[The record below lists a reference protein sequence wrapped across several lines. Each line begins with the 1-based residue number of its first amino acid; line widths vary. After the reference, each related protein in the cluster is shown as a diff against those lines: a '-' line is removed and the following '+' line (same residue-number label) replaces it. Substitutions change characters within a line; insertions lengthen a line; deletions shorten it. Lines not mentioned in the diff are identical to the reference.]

1 MGYIC
6 LNKDCFAPENKKGK
20 EYPVAM
26 ECPFCDVPLTQQ
38 FNFTEQE
45 QNLLDSL
52 PYVIA
57 YPLQKTLEQTH
68 YWTKLNLFKDTFLN
82 YLKYLGLITASEFF
96 NSDFKNRNMISLFQ
110 NTLAEP
116 SFGTWNLFIRET
128 LKFLEEHNH
137 HFFCKELPEYY
148 QHIETG
154 KKRKLYKGEIQII
167 NSNGEIELKKQ
178 QATAIGMLINF
189 RNRYLGHGLTID
201 EDNSKTL
208 WEEYSPIFFNLL
220 EKMSFSFHYPMFK
233 NEHGETIKLHSAQLK
248 QIENKRPLTSKV
260 WLENNGVKLDII
272 PFFIVPGELAI
283 SKEDKE
289 QLLTYESYTG
299 KSIKFFSPEGT
310 EKQTSGK
317 MLERLNLLLKEKQIE
332 KTYSP
337 TEFTEDIFNE
347 QIKQYNKHTL
357 QTLINEKKV
366 IPGVYINRD
375 EIESNLRNWI
385 GSRASIFFVAAEAG
399 SGKTNLLVEIQ
410 NYYNENGFKSLI
422 IRAGRMNKSSLIDEV
437 KHILNIDFK
446 ASLLDYNNIA
456 GTQSNPTI
464 ILIDGL
470 NEASLSQKVWN
481 EILMLSKKF
490 EQGSLKFVVTSRVNS
505 QADLD
510 RYHLDEKDGS
520 LIYKETSDGNY
531 GIKSFAFWLTPLNM
545 EETKKAWEAYCKKDK
560 SKFKPLFTFNDIAEI
575 DRSIYDQI
583 NNPLILRVFLE
594 VYNSKNLIQKGKNHI
609 NIWEDWFNTF
619 NQDEKDFM
627 MLLANEI
634 WIKGENELLLEDLLN
649 HSEIKKYLLSDTLN
663 SPYPKLKNL
672 GWIGRFSKDLD
683 LIITFTVE
691 GLLIYIIGKILNSK
705 VSTIN
710 LPFVNSILEE
720 DNILKCSGIEE
731 YLSSKAALGDIDL
744 ITELI
749 DNGEKGINIST
760 KPLLNY
766 IKLYGTQSLEKKLM
780 KKPTEGDWKALL
792 SLDKLL
798 NKLSLE
804 KLRKSLAETF
814 LKLSKFE
821 SKAEI
826 EFGLEAF
833 KIVDLE
839 YFKISNINKS
849 SILNTKDSNLIKL
862 LGEFFL
868 KKLDFNNALM
878 HYEKALKIGINE
890 FGKSHNFVADC
901 YHDIGVIWSKKGDFN
916 KALGFYK
923 KALENWIKIYGELH
937 GDVAI
942 SYNNIGV
949 VYKNQGDYDKAFVNY
964 KKALEIKLKLLGENH
979 PDVAFSLNNLG
990 ALYSNQ
996 GNYDEALELYNKA
1009 LKTRL
1014 KVFGEEHPSTATTY
1028 NNLAVLF
1035 SVLKDNDKSLDYY
1048 NKALRIYL
1056 KVFGEEHSSTANT
1069 YNNLGLLLS
1078 KMKND
1083 NKALYYY
1090 NKALEIRLKVFGK
1103 IHPDVANTYT
1113 SLGGLFSKKSDF
1125 EKALKYHKDAHKIRL
1140 KVFGSDNP
1148 KIADS
1153 LNDIGYLFNDH
1164 GNIPKSIE
1172 THEKAL
1178 KIRVKAFGIK
1188 HLKVASLYNHIG
1200 LLWFKTG
1207 DYFNSIKYCKKSLE
1221 IRIDLLGEEH
1231 TDVTTLRFYIGFMLK
1246 KMEKYEVAIKEFKL
1260 GFIYEKSGG
1269 FPFNIAECYE
1279 KLNKP
1284 VEAIKYF
1291 KESAELRKKEHGIDD
1306 VDTIKAAKK
1315 AFTLAKENN
1324 LEHTLPDWINKL
1336 S

>member
-6 LNKDCFAPENKKGK
+6 LNEDCFAPENKKGK

-57 YPLQKTLEQTH
+57 YPLQKTLEQSH

-128 LKFLEEHNH
+128 LKFLEEQNH

-220 EKMSFSFHYPMFK
+220 EKMSFPSFYPMFK

-248 QIENKRPLTSKV
+248 QIENKGPLTSKV

-337 TEFTEDIFNE
+337 SEFTEEIFNE

-357 QTLINEKKV
+357 QTLITEKKV
-366 IPGVYINRD
+366 IPGVYVNRD

-399 SGKTNLLVEIQ
+399 SGKTNLLVETQ

-422 IRAGRMNKSSLIDEV
+422 IRAGRMNKSSFIDEV
-437 KHILNIDFK
+437 KHILNIDST
-446 ASLLDYNNIA
+446 ANLLDYNNIA

-470 NEASLSQKVWN
+470 NEASLSHKVWN
-481 EILMLSKKF
+481 EILILSKKF
-490 EQGSLKFVVTSRVNS
+490 EHGSLKFVVTSRVNS

-545 EETKKAWEAYCKKDK
+545 EETKKAWDAYSKNDK
-560 SKFKPLFTFNDIAEI
+560 SKYKPLFTFNDIAET

-583 NNPLILRVFLE
+583 RNPLILRIFLE
-594 VYNSKNLIQKGKNHI
+594 VYHSKNLSAKGKNTI

-627 MLLANEI
+627 ILLANEI
-634 WIKGENELLLEDLLN
+634 WEKGENELLLEDLLN
-649 HSEIKKYLLSDTLN
+649 HSEIKNYLLSDTLN

-672 GWIGRFSKDLD
+672 GWIGRFSKDLN

-705 VSTIN
+705 VSEIN
-710 LPFVNSILEE
+710 LPYVNSILEE
-720 DNILKCSGIEE
+720 DKILKCSGIEE

-766 IKLYGTQSLEKKLM
+766 IKINGVKSLEEKLM
-780 KKPTEGDWKALL
+780 KVPTERDWLALL

-798 NKLSLE
+798 NMLSLE

-826 EFGLEAF
+826 EYGLKGIKFFEE
-833 KIVDLE
+833 KDLKQ
-839 YFKISNINKS
+839 YFKKINNL
-849 SILNTKDSNLIKL
+849 SILNSSDETLIEALGDVYVSLSNYNEAKKCYKKSLNIIKERN
-862 LGEFFL
+862 G
-868 KKLDFNNALM
+868 NNDLEVTR
-878 HYEKALKIGINE
+878 YYDIY
-890 FGKSHNFVADC
+890 ADILER
-901 YHDIGVIWSKKGDFN
+901 HGDFN
-916 KALGFYK
+916 ESYKIYK
-923 KALENWIKIYGELH
+923 KCLAIRLKILSKNHNYI
-937 GDVAI
+937 GD
-942 SYNNIGV
+942 SYLNLGSI
-949 VYKNQGDYDKAFVNY
+949 YDEWAQYDKAIENY
-964 KKALEIKLKLLGENH
+964 KKCLEIYLINYGQIHKEIASICRLIGLTYRKKRN
-979 PDVAFSLNNLG
+979 FS
-990 ALYSNQ
+990 
-996 GNYDEALELYNKA
+996 EAHKFYQ
-1009 LKTRL
+1009 KTINIQT
-1014 KVFGEEHPSTATTY
+1014 V
-1028 NNLAVLF
+1028 
-1035 SVLKDNDKSLDYY
+1035 
-1048 NKALRIYL
+1048 IYGTES
-1056 KVFGEEHSSTANT
+1056 KNISNT
-1069 YNNLGLLLS
+1069 YS
-1078 KMKND
+1078 
-1083 NKALYYY
+1083 
-1090 NKALEIRLKVFGK
+1090 
-1103 IHPDVANTYT
+1103 
-1113 SLGGLFSKKSDF
+1113 
-1125 EKALKYHKDAHKIRL
+1125 
-1140 KVFGSDNP
+1140 
-1148 KIADS
+1148 
-1153 LNDIGYLFNDH
+1153 
-1164 GNIPKSIE
+1164 
-1172 THEKAL
+1172 
-1178 KIRVKAFGIK
+1178 GI
-1188 HLKVASLYNHIG
+1188 ASLYDDEG
-1200 LLWFKTG
+1200 
-1207 DYFNSIKYCKKSLE
+1207 KYEDSVEYYKKSLE
-1221 IRIDLLGEEH
+1221 LKEKFYGLNHNSTASTYNNFGRVLNKLGEYEEALKYYNKCLKIKLKTYSKEH
-1231 TDVTTLRFYIGFMLK
+1231 YQVGIVKNNIGELYLNKKEYENALDYFISSLNLLNKFFGKTHPRVAKSFKNIGIAYLNLSEYLMAVENFEKSIFIYKNLGDIDTSEISSLNVLIKKSMLK
-1246 KMEKYEVAIKEFKL
+1246 
-1260 GFIYEKSGG
+1260 
-1269 FPFNIAECYE
+1269 
-1279 KLNKP
+1279 LN
-1284 VEAIKYF
+1284 E
-1291 KESAELRKKEHGIDD
+1291 
-1306 VDTIKAAKK
+1306 
-1315 AFTLAKENN
+1315 
-1324 LEHTLPDWINKL
+1324 
-1336 S
+1336 

>member
-6 LNKDCFAPENKKGK
+6 LNEDCFAPENKKGK

-26 ECPFCDVPLTQQ
+26 ECPFCDVPLSQQ

-57 YPLQKTLEQTH
+57 YPLQKTLEQSH

-220 EKMSFSFHYPMFK
+220 EKMSFSSFYPMFK

-248 QIENKRPLTSKV
+248 QIENKGPFTSKV
-260 WLENNGVKLDII
+260 WLENNGIKLDII

-337 TEFTEDIFNE
+337 SEFTEEIFNE

-357 QTLINEKKV
+357 QTLIAEKKV

-399 SGKTNLLVEIQ
+399 SGKTNLLAEIQ

-446 ASLLDYNNIA
+446 ANLLDYNNIA

-531 GIKSFAFWLTPLNM
+531 GIKSFVFWLTPLNM
-545 EETKKAWEAYCKKDK
+545 EETKKAWDAYSKNHK
-560 SKFKPLFTFNDIAEI
+560 SKYKPLFTFNDIAET

-583 NNPLILRVFLE
+583 RNPLILRIFLE
-594 VYNSKNLIQKGKNHI
+594 VYHSKNLSAKGKNTI

-627 MLLANEI
+627 ILLANEI
-634 WIKGENELLLEDLLN
+634 WEKGENELLLEDLLK
-649 HSEIKKYLLSDTLN
+649 HSEINKYLISDTLN

-672 GWIGRFSKDLD
+672 GWIGRFTKDLN

-691 GLLIYIIGKILNSK
+691 GLLIYIIGKILNNK

-720 DNILKCSGIEE
+720 DKILKCSGIEE
-731 YLSSKAALGDIDL
+731 YLSSKAALGDINL
-744 ITELI
+744 VTELI

-798 NKLSLE
+798 NNLSLE

-814 LKLSKFE
+814 IKLSEFK
-821 SKAEI
+821 SKAEL
-826 EFGLEAF
+826 EFGLESALLIDIENLKTF
-833 KIVDLE
+833 SE
-839 YFKISNINKS
+839 KISETH
-849 SILNTKDSNLIKL
+849 ILETKNSYLIKL
-862 LGEFFL
+862 LGDYFEHISDL
-868 KKLDFNNALM
+868 KKAIYYN
-878 HYEKALKIGINE
+878 YESLKIRL
-890 FGKSHNFVADC
+890 K
-901 YHDIGVIWSKKGDFN
+901 DF
-916 KALGFYK
+916 
-923 KALENWIKIYGELH
+923 
-937 GDVAI
+937 
-942 SYNNIGV
+942 
-949 VYKNQGDYDKAFVNY
+949 
-964 KKALEIKLKLLGENH
+964 GENH
-979 PDVAFSLNNLG
+979 PDVAISLNKIGILYWYERDYIKTQEYYEKALNIRLKVLDENHPSIATSYNNLG
-990 ALYSNQ
+990 VLWTDK
-996 GNYDEALELYNKA
+996 GNDLKA
-1009 LKTRL
+1009 LKYYQKALKIRINVFGEEHHRVATLYNNIGVLLSDQGKYDKALEFYEKALNIRTKVFGKEHSKVASIFENIGELWYKKKDFKEALKYYEKELSITIKIFGKNHKYTADSLCNLGIVWNDLDNYDKTLEYCEKSLRIRL
-1014 KVFGEEHPSTATTY
+1014 KVFGEEHPSVTDLRFLIGI
-1028 NNLAVLF
+1028 NLMRKQRF
-1035 SVLKDNDKSLDYY
+1035 MDS
-1048 NKALRIYL
+1048 I
-1056 KVFGEEHSSTANT
+1056 HS
-1069 YNNLGLLLS
+1069 
-1078 KMKND
+1078 
-1083 NKALYYY
+1083 
-1090 NKALEIRLKVFGK
+1090 
-1103 IHPDVANTYT
+1103 
-1113 SLGGLFSKKSDF
+1113 F
-1125 EKALKYHKDAHKIRL
+1125 E
-1140 KVFGSDNP
+1140 
-1148 KIADS
+1148 
-1153 LNDIGYLFNDH
+1153 IGYKHN
-1164 GNIPKSIE
+1164 KS
-1172 THEKAL
+1172 A
-1178 KIRVKAFGIK
+1178 
-1188 HLKVASLYNHIG
+1188 
-1200 LLWFKTG
+1200 
-1207 DYFNSIKYCKKSLE
+1207 
-1221 IRIDLLGEEH
+1221 
-1231 TDVTTLRFYIGFMLK
+1231 
-1246 KMEKYEVAIKEFKL
+1246 
-1260 GFIYEKSGG
+1260 G

-1284 VEAIKYF
+1284 VDAIKYF
-1291 KESAELRKKEHGIDD
+1291 KESAELRKKEHGIDN

-1324 LEHTLPDWINKL
+1324 LENTLPDWINKL